1 MMTDAAVSTDNS
13 RTIIKERIL
22 IVDDDPGIRDTL
34 SKMLSEQGFDT
45 ISAEDGLAACALLD
59 SGNLLCVLTDIMMPN
74 MTGLELT
81 KKVKEKDVSL
91 PVIVITGHA
100 SIEMAIDAMKQGASD
115 FITKPFRTNQ
125 IQYIISKVKR
135 EKLILEENRRFSEEL
150 HFHRMI
156 DNLTEQLEDKSREI
170 NSLQNMSNRIT
181 RLKGVHELINA
192 IIDLAR
198 ELLPDSDVSFL
209 PASQHDGSLSTSEGN
224 IAFDDN
230 FLKGHV
236 LRKECSWND
245 TKGINTFF
253 PLIIEGQIFGVLSIK
268 AHVVLS
274 TDNEHKVLYL
284 LQRTAERM
292 ENVVLYQELYESI
305 LSTLYS
311 MAKIMDARDP
321 YTSQHSTRVT
331 SLAVMQ
337 ADYLGLGEAERDILY
352 ISSNLHDIGKVGI
365 PDSILLKPGSL
376 TKKEFAIIKKHPD
389 IGADILKSISS
400 MQRETEIIRYH
411 HERYDGKGYPAGLKG
426 DEIPLLSRI
435 LALADTFDAMT
446 SERPYRSALS
456 TEEAIHEI
464 NRCKGTQFDPYL
476 AKSFVKIIDKH

>member
-1 MMTDAAVSTDNS
+1 MNDTAESTDDS
-13 RTIIKERIL
+13 KTTIKERIL
-22 IVDDDPGIRDTL
+22 IVDDDPGIRNVL
-34 SKMLSEQGFDT
+34 SAMLTEQGFET
-45 ISAEDGLAACALLD
+45 LTAEDGTEACALLD
-59 SGNLLCVLTDIMMPN
+59 SGQLFCVLTDIMMPN
-74 MTGLELT
+74 MTGIELIN
-81 KKVKEKDVSL
+81 KIKEKDVSL

-100 SIEMAIDAMKQGASD
+100 SIEMAIDAMKHGASD
-115 FITKPFRTNQ
+115 FITKPFKINQ
-125 IQYIISKVKR
+125 IKYIINKVKR

-156 DNLTEQLEDKSREI
+156 DNLTEQIEVKSQEI
-170 NSLQNMSNRIT
+170 NSLQNMSYRIT

-209 PASQHDGSLSTSEGN
+209 PANQQDGSLSTSEGN
-224 IAFDDN
+224 IVFDDN

-236 LRKECSWND
+236 LRKECTLNG

-253 PLIIEGQIFGVLSIK
+253 PLIIESQLFGILSIK
-268 AHVVLS
+268 AHVVLT

-292 ENVVLYQELYESI
+292 ENVVLYQEMYESI
-305 LSTLYS
+305 LSTLYG

-331 SLAVMQ
+331 SLAVML
-337 ADYLGLGEAERDILY
+337 ADFLGLGEADRDILY

-365 PDSILLKPGSL
+365 PDSILLKPSSL
-376 TKKEFAIIKKHPD
+376 TEEEFAVIKKHPD
-389 IGADILKSISS
+389 IGADILKSISI

-435 LALADTFDAMT
+435 IALADAFDAMT

-456 TEEAIHEI
+456 KEEAILEI
-464 NRCKGTQFDPYL
+464 NRCKGTQFDPFL
-476 AKSFVKIIDKH
+476 AESFIKIIDKY